1 MEAKLGV
8 EKLNNENYTQWA
20 FETEMLLIHEKLW
33 KYVDYERVPN
43 PVTEEWTE
51 GVQRARATISLLVER
66 RQHPLIRNLRT
77 AKETWIKLK
86 NTHQKTSMCSR
97 VSLIC
102 QVCDR
107 KLPEGGDV
115 ASHIYE
121 LEELFGKLRSAG
133 KDLGEDV
140 QVAIL
145 LRSLP
150 MSYDQVRTALL
161 ILKDEDLKLDY
172 VKGKIL
178 DHERKMSEDGESR
191 ETTVAYKATFRRKLI
206 CYGCGKEGHR
216 KVDCPAET
224 SDDDVEGDANTGAK
238 KSYAFVLDSSKRSD
252 WIVDSG
258 ATSHVCSVKALF
270 DTLRPAPR
278 ETVLLA
284 NGKEVDVRGIG
295 TVLVK
300 SVDNNGE
307 QTEMKLTDVL
317 YITGF
322 EMNLIS
328 VGKLIEKGADVRFDK
343 HGCKIMAG
351 KETAAVAVFRDGLY
365 RIKQRGWR
373 FRQQGRPNTHFV
385 GVLIDNRRRNKKV
398 KRREVVEYTLTN
410 TPGRNKVK
418 DQEISFLGNP
428 DQSTEGKDEPVYIF
442 RASTKR
448 RVSERSK
455 RRRTVERI
463 DAQQTPKFRR
473 LIDMKSEVDYEKHLS
488 RIQEELEILTI

>member
-20 FETEMLLIHEKLW
+20 FETEMLLIRERLW
-33 KYVDYERVPN
+33 KYVDYDRVPN
-43 PVTEEWTE
+43 PVNEEWTE

-66 RQHPLIRNLRT
+66 RQHPLIRDLKT
-77 AKETWIKLK
+77 AKEVWIKLK

-107 KLPEGGDV
+107 KLPEGGDA

-121 LEELFGKLRSAG
+121 LEELFAKLRSAG

-140 QVAIL
+140 QVAVL

-150 MSYDQVRTALL
+150 VSYDQVRTALL
-161 ILKDEDLKLDY
+161 ILKDEDLKMDY

-178 DHERKMSEDGESR
+178 DHERKMNEVVDCTENA
-191 ETTVAYKATFRRKLI
+191 VAYKTTLRRKLI
-206 CYGCGKEGHR
+206 CFGCGKEGHR

-224 SDDDVEGDANTGAK
+224 SDDDVEPSSTAK
-238 KSYAFVLDSSKRSD
+238 KSYAFVLDSSKPSD

-258 ATSHVCSVKALF
+258 ATSHVCSVKACF
-270 DTLRPAPR
+270 DTLKPAPR

-284 NGKEVDVRGIG
+284 NGKEVDVQGIG
-295 TVLVK
+295 TVTVK

-307 QTEMKLTDVL
+307 QTEIKLTEVL

-328 VGKLIEKGADVRFDK
+328 VGKLIEKGADIRFGK
-343 HGCKIMAG
+343 HGCRIMAG
-351 KETAAVAVFRDGLY
+351 RETAAVAVLRDGLY
-365 RIKQRGWR
+365 RIKQRGWN
-373 FRQQGRPNTHFV
+373 FGLQKKTGTHFV
-385 GVLIDNRRRNKKV
+385 GVLIDTKCRCKKV
-398 KRREVVEYTLTN
+398 KKREVVEYNLTSSP
-410 TPGRNKVK
+410 TRRNVHSQ
-418 DQEISFLGNP
+418 DQPVQLTKEAI
-428 DQSTEGKDEPVYIF
+428 EPVYIF
-442 RASTKR
+442 RAST
-448 RVSERSK
+448 
-455 RRRTVERI
+455 RRRQNGRQKRNGTTERFETQR
-463 DAQQTPKFRR
+463 APKVRR
-473 LIDMKSEVDYEKHLS
+473 LIDSQSEAEHEKQLS
-488 RIQEELEILTI
+488 RIQEEFKILTIGSARK